1 MIIIKT
7 LSEIHEYISKIHDHK
22 TIGFVPTM
30 GSFHEGHISLIKK
43 CVEENKESICSLF
56 VNPKQFNE
64 KEDYENYPYDL
75 NKDIKILSKTKCKVL
90 LAAQMVE
97 SIVRDQKRIFPCCC
111 WLTGQYGMKDIYLGV
126 PCKLGSNGIE
136 EILELKLNEKEMLML
151 NDSAKSVRGV
161 LSVLDEMN
169 LF

>member
-1 MIIIKT
+1 MTIDDFSLMISAESEAAAAARVVGVVVGVDIIK
-7 LSEIHEYISKIHDHK
+7 
-22 TIGFVPTM
+22 
-30 GSFHEGHISLIKK
+30 
-43 CVEENKESICSLF
+43 NK
-56 VNPKQFNE
+56 NP
-64 KEDYENYPYDL
+64 P
-75 NKDIKILSKTKCKVL
+75 V
-90 LAAQMVE
+90 
-97 SIVRDQKRIFPCCC
+97 IFPCCC

-151 NDSAKSVRGV
+151 NDSAKAVRGV